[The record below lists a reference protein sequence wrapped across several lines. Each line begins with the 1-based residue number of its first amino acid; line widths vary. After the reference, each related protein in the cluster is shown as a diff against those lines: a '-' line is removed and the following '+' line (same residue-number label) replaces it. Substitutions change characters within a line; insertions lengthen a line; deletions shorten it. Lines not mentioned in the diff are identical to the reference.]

1 MKVAQTEKNK
11 GISLIVNLNFD
22 STIAIHSGLVAVI
35 CFIRGLQPAYWRS
48 TAQQQYYNP
57 SISPQINQS
66 PVSCRTA
73 FNPVGLDHYFGSR
86 HDVLLNARFG
96 TLIIRHKL
104 SAKNIKEK
112 I

>member
-11 GISLIVNLNFD
+11 GISFIVNLNFD

-57 SISPQINQS
+57 SISSLLIHQFPI
-66 PVSCRTA
+66 SCRMT
-73 FNPVGLDHYFGSR
+73 FNPAGIDHDFGSR
-86 HDVLLNARFG
+86 YDALLNARFG
-96 TLIIRHKL
+96 NK
-104 SAKNIKEK
+104 
-112 I
+112 